1 MLRTS
6 LYLGITGI
14 LVAAFTGGAT
24 NSLSAQDDAN
34 PYDALVDVRAGEG
47 IFERHCSRC
56 HGMRVRREI
65 QSRTERSVSIGSV
78 YATLDRLEQKGYV
91 LASFGASGPDARGR
105 ARKYFRLTPDG
116 AQAVL
121 RNREAINRMT
131 EGVAVREE
139 LDAI

>member
-1 MLRTS
+1 MPKGDHLGEFEHQVMLALRR
-6 LYLGITGI
+6 LK
-14 LVAAFTGGAT
+14 
-24 NSLSAQDDAN
+24 DDA
-34 PYDALVDVRAGEG
+34 Y
-47 IFERHCSRC
+47 
-56 HGMRVRREI
+56 GMRVRREI

-131 EGVAVREE
+131 EGLAVREE